1 MMVNSLRFCDTGMK
15 LPSWVEQGRTELK
28 VLHLLRLAAQ
38 RNPVENRRRVT
49 TSTQNNVSV

>member
-28 VLHLLRLAAQ
+28 GPALAQVGRSA
-38 RNPVENRRRVT
+38 ESRRE
-49 TSTQNNVSV
+49 QKEGYY